1 MKWMKDRFNHSLFL
15 LIVIYAVGILTTL
28 AGYADNLMQLT
39 AYNLLFATALLI
51 YNAKVTNKAYAIWFM
66 LIGVS
71 GYLIELVG
79 ILTGLIFGEYSY
91 GDGLG
96 VKLFDVP
103 LMIGVNW
110 SVLVF
115 ASAALVD
122 QLKIRIW
129 MKAAMAATMMVLYD
143 FLLEP
148 VAVRFDFWTW
158 SGNDIPVQNYIA
170 WWIIAFFMLL
180 GVITRVKPLENKIAG
195 YVIGIQTL
203 FFAILIVKEGLNVF

>member
-28 AGYADNLMQLT
+28 AGYADNLMKLT

-51 YNAKVTNKAYAIWFM
+51 YNAKVTNKAYVIWFM

-122 QLKIRIW
+122 KLKIRIW

>member
-28 AGYADNLMQLT
+28 AGYADNLMKLT

-96 VKLFDVP
+96 IKLFDVP

>member
-1 MKWMKDRFNHSLFL
+1 MKWMNDRFNHSLFL
-15 LIVIYAVGILTTL
+15 LVVIYAVGIVTTL
-28 AGYADNLMQLT
+28 AGYADNLMKLT

-51 YNAKVTNKAYAIWFM
+51 YNAKATNNAYVLWFL
-66 LIGVS
+66 LIGLS
-71 GYLIELVG
+71 GYLIELAG
-79 ILTGLIFGEYSY
+79 ILTGLIFGEYAY

-96 VKLFDVP
+96 IKLFDVP

-122 QLKIRIW
+122 KIKIRIW
-129 MKAAMAATMMVLYD
+129 MKAALAATMMVLYD

-148 VAVRFDFWTW
+148 VAIRFDFWTW
-158 SGNDIPVQNYIA
+158 SGTDVPVQNYIA

-180 GVITRVKPLENKIAG
+180 GVISRVKPLENKIAG
-195 YVIGIQTL
+195 FVIGIQTL
-203 FFAILIVKEGLNVF
+203 FFAILIIKEGLNIF

>member
-28 AGYADNLMQLT
+28 AGYADNLMKLT

-51 YNAKVTNKAYAIWFM
+51 YNAKVTNKAYVIWFM

-158 SGNDIPVQNYIA
+158 SGNEIPLQNYIA

-203 FFAILIVKEGLNVF
+203 FFAILIIKEGLNVF